1 MLITLKASI
10 DATGEPL
17 TDEAL
22 TAAKNADAVIL
33 GAIGGPV
40 CTPLCTPPTR
50 LSNQDAHYFLAPS
63 RNGALAPCVLNKA
76 SSDSAKK

>member
-1 MLITLKASI
+1 MRALYLLVLHISLNQHQASI
-10 DATGEPL
+10 DAAGTPL

-40 CTPLCTPPTR
+40 
-50 LSNQDAHYFLAPS
+50 SSPS
-63 RNGALAPCVLNKA
+63 LGLRNY
-76 SSDSAKK
+76 SD